1 MVIEEEYLKS
11 QDVHFLDKAYETVDH
26 KITSQDI

>member
-11 QDVHFLDKAYETVDH
+11 QDVHFLDKAYEKVDH
-26 KITSQDI
+26 NITPQDM